1 MLAPYDVRYDGD
13 LARALAAPAL
23 RGDTTSVLRARDVA
37 DRAVRT
43 DPNNPLAHQTRAV
56 VMQITG
62 NLPEAL
68 KSSERAIALD
78 RTSTNPD
85 FYVTG
90 VQVLNA
96 LGRAPD
102 AIVLAR
108 LGIAKLPADV
118 TSVPIR
124 IELARSLVANRQ
136 LAEALTEIDVVLAI
150 RPTESDA
157 QQLRAQIRAALGN

>member
-1 MLAPYDVRYDGD
+1 EPGSNVASYDVRYDGG
-13 LARALAAPAL
+13 LARAPAASTL
-23 RGDTTSVLRARDVA
+23 RRGSTLGLRARDVGHPG
-37 DRAVRT
+37 VRT
-43 DPNNPLAHQTRAV
+43 GPNNPLAHQTRAV

-124 IELARSLVANRQ
+124 I
-136 LAEALTEIDVVLAI
+136 
-150 RPTESDA
+150 
-157 QQLRAQIRAALGN
+157 